1 MSREKGPRRTSLLE
15 PMSLASMLEN
25 LHIYDLSP
33 ARGPMAETCGHTS
46 PVRAWDMSE
55 SGRLLYS
62 ASRL

>member
-1 MSREKGPRRTSLLE
+1 
-15 PMSLASMLEN
+15 MSLASMLEN

-33 ARGPMAETCGHTS
+33 ARGPTAETCGHTS
-46 PVRAWDMSE
+46 PVRVWDISE

>member
-1 MSREKGPRRTSLLE
+1 MSREKGPRRTGLSG

-33 ARGPMAETCGHTS
+33 ARGPTAETCGHTS
-46 PVRAWDMSE
+46 PVRVWDISE

>member
-1 MSREKGPRRTSLLE
+1 
-15 PMSLASMLEN
+15 MLEN

-33 ARGPMAETCGHTS
+33 TRGPTAETCGRTS

-55 SGRLLYS
+55 SERLLHS